1 MAHKEQQVQ
10 MAHKEHRVLVELKV
24 LMEHKAQQ
32 VLKV

>member
-1 MAHKEQQVQ
+1 MAHKEQQVLE
-10 MAHKEHRVLVELKV
+10 HKEHRVLVELRA